1 MEHAAEGLGRDA
13 QAHSTGRVRKGG
25 VGEREEAGGVIEKVH
40 VNGET
45 DTWLVVDPSRC
56 PAPTMYEWWGRN
68 SLCEAHDVGLKQ
80 VNLRKGRKEER
91 RVSPDGPLRGGV
103 NNNSGERDPRE

>member
-1 MEHAAEGLGRDA
+1 MGQGRPIEGTFGGIPAR
-13 QAHSTGRVRKGG
+13 QARSHYQVAWSGN
-25 VGEREEAGGVIEKVH
+25 A
-40 VNGET
+40 
-45 DTWLVVDPSRC
+45 
-56 PAPTMYEWWGRN
+56 
-68 SLCEAHDVGLKQ
+68 LCEAHDVGLKQ